1 LNFRLFIIKDEFVQY
16 IEITRSMGYEEEPDY
31 KGLKELFK
39 KIMERSGYVDDKQ
52 FDWVIK
58 KNSNQTSNLSNVN
71 LLKYNLLIFIEK

>member
-1 LNFRLFIIKDEFVQY
+1 MNFRLFIIKDEFVQY

>member
-1 LNFRLFIIKDEFVQY
+1 
-16 IEITRSMGYEEEPDY
+16 MGYEEEPDY